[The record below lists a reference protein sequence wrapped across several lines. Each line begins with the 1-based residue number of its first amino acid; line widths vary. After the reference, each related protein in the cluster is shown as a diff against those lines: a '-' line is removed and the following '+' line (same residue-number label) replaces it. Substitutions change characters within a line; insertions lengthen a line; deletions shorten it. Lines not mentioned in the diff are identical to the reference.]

1 MSQWHY
7 VDPARQQQGPVDDAE
22 LVRLFRSGAIGLHS
36 LVWRPDLTDWQAL
49 GGFADVLGLQETA
62 SPYAPPTAE
71 VLTDA
76 AVVAGGEV
84 VYAGFWKRTAAYAL
98 DSVIAGMVSGII
110 GAIIGA
116 AFGAGLLGSG
126 NMAGNEG
133 KLIAVQLIGNLI
145 GMLIGAAYFAG
156 FHSSSSMATL
166 GKMAVGIKVVR
177 SNGERISFLRGVG
190 RYFALFVSTLLLMIG
205 FFMAGFTERKRALHD
220 MLCDT
225 VVVDKWAYTDRPD
238 LQRRELGTVTV
249 VVLVAAALLT
259 LLMTIGFIAVA
270 VMAASGMH

>member
-36 LVWRPDLTDWQAL
+36 LVWRPDLTEWQAL

-71 VLTDA
+71 VLADA

-177 SNGERISFLRGVG
+177 SNGERVSFLRGVG

-225 VVVDKWAYTDRPD
+225 LVVDKWAFTQHPD
-238 LQRRELGTVTV
+238 MQRRELGAVTILILV
-249 VVLVAAALLT
+249 VVGLMAALF
-259 LLMTIGFIAVA
+259 MTAILAAILIPA
-270 VMAASGMH
+270 MATR

>member
-7 VDPARQQQGPVDDAE
+7 ADRGRQQQGPVDDAE
-22 LVRLFRSGAIGLHS
+22 LARLFRGGVIDLDTP
-36 LVWRPDLTDWQAL
+36 VWRPDLTQWQAL
-49 GGFADVLGLQETA
+49 RGFAAELGLQA
-62 SPYAPPTAE
+62 SDSPYAPPTAE
-71 VLTDA
+71 VLADA

-110 GAIIGA
+110 GAIIGGA
-116 AFGAGLLGSG
+116 LGAGLLGSG
-126 NMAGNEG
+126 SLAGNESN
-133 KLIAVQLIGNLI
+133 LIGVQLIGNFI

-166 GKMAVGIKVVR
+166 GKMAVGIKVVL

-225 VVVDKWAYTDRPD
+225 LVVDKWAFTQHPEM
-238 LQRRELGTVTV
+238 QRRELGAV
-249 VVLVAAALLT
+249 T
-259 LLMTIGFIAVA
+259 LLILVGLGLMATLFMLTIFAAIMIPA
-270 VMAASGMH
+270 MATR